1 MQDKIEYIESKKEE
15 KKQNKKMKTRV
26 ILVLLFIALFSVIS
40 YISLRGSY
48 LEYKELGEN
57 YTEVFFTNL
66 KYKYTIFGI
75 NFIALYFIIY
85 MTTRGIK
92 KGLKSFFDKEKK
104 EMPKVPNK
112 SIAFIIS
119 AVVSALMSSVIMKQ
133 IILCSS
139 NASFGIQDPI
149 YNFDIAY
156 YMFQKPII
164 QMFLLYFMAIL
175 VGLTVYM
182 ALYYIIVFNK
192 DFDGVD
198 GKMLKQSS
206 LIKKLIRNAVLIV
219 VLFALMTVLNTT
231 DILTSKMLTIK
242 DGSDSTQNIEITG
255 AGYTEVMIQRWGY
268 LIFAFVM
275 IFSAI
280 RASKGFKE
288 DNTSKVLKN
297 LAIIPGYLVVLFLV
311 IIIFNVVFV
320 NSNKLDKEKEYLAYN
335 IENTKNA
342 YKINIEEK
350 SLENSGTITQKDVD
364 ENTDVINNI
373 RIVNEDTVLKTL
385 EDNQTGTGY
394 YSYRNAN
401 IAQYKIAGQ
410 YKLVYVSPREIKNLG
425 RTYSNKTYEYT
436 HGRGQIVASATDVSE
451 TGNLNYIQKDVSG
464 EDDKL
469 GTVNQ
474 QIYYGLETNNIVA
487 TNTKNRKEYD
497 YTDENNKEYIS
508 SYQGQSGLSL
518 NFIDRVILGIKT
530 GDLNLAFSSEVTN
543 ESKILINRN
552 IIKRAKTAMPYL
564 IYDDNP
570 YTVVTDEGKTVWVL
584 DAYTVSSQYPYS
596 QFTSIEHDGIKEKIN
611 YIRNSVKVIIDSYDG
626 TMKFYVTDKTDPI
639 AMAYRNVY
647 KTLFEDLDTE
657 IPADIAQHFVYPK
670 YLYNVQAKMLK
681 TYHNVK
687 PDVLY
692 RTDDLW
698 DFAKYNSTVISKSTG
713 TILEPYYTTVNN
725 GDGEEVGLVQI
736 YTPSSKQNLI
746 SYLVGTTNGSDNV
759 LKLYKF
765 SEDSN
770 ILGPMQLDKQLE
782 QDETISLA
790 INALNTTGTKV
801 TKDIVVVPV
810 NNTLLYV
817 ESIYQTMLNEEVKVP
832 ALKKIVVASGN
843 KVAMGN
849 NLKEAL
855 QNLLSKDA
863 SNIEVE
869 NTDDIDGVIDAL
881 VKANK
886 NLSESTSNND
896 WELVGSDI
904 KKVQG
909 LIDTL
914 EKLKEQED
922 KKKEALE
929 KENKQSNSINN
940 VVEENIIE
948 ENNIVNKTK

>member
-1 MQDKIEYIESKKEE
+1 MKQE

-48 LEYKELGEN
+48 LEYKELGKN

-85 MTTRGIK
+85 MTNRGIK

-297 LAIIPGYLVVLFLV
+297 LAIIPVYLVVLFLV

-410 YKLVYVSPREIKNLG
+410 YKLIYVSPREIKNSG

-469 GTVNQ
+469 GTVNK

-497 YTDENNKEYIS
+497 YTDENNKEYTS
-508 SYQGQSGLSL
+508 SYQGQSGLRL

-698 DFAKYNSTVISKSTG
+698 NFAKYNSTVISKSTG

-746 SYLVGTTNGSDNV
+746 SYLVGTTNGSNNV

>member
-1 MQDKIEYIESKKEE
+1 MKQE

-92 KGLKSFFDKEKK
+92 KGLKSFFDIEKK

-487 TNTKNRKEYD
+487 TNAKNRKEYD
-497 YTDENNKEYIS
+497 YTDENNKEYTS

-687 PDVLY
+687 SDVLY

-746 SYLVGTTNGSDNV
+746 SYLVGTTNGSNNV

>member
-1 MQDKIEYIESKKEE
+1 MKQE

-410 YKLVYVSPREIKNLG
+410 YKLIYVSPREIKNSG

-469 GTVNQ
+469 GTVNK

-497 YTDENNKEYIS
+497 YTDENNKEYTS
-508 SYQGQSGLSL
+508 SYQGQSGLRL

-746 SYLVGTTNGSDNV
+746 SYLVGTTNGSNNV

>member
-1 MQDKIEYIESKKEE
+1 MKQE

-164 QMFLLYFMAIL
+164 QMFLLYFMSIL

-410 YKLVYVSPREIKNLG
+410 YKLVYVSPREIKNSG

-497 YTDENNKEYIS
+497 YTDENNKEYTS

>member
-1 MQDKIEYIESKKEE
+1 MKQE

-410 YKLVYVSPREIKNLG
+410 YKLVYVSPREIKNSG

-497 YTDENNKEYIS
+497 YTDENNKEYTS

-670 YLYNVQAKMLK
+670 YLYNVQSKMLK

-746 SYLVGTTNGSDNV
+746 SYLVGTTNGSNNV

-863 SNIEVE
+863 SNIEIE

>member
-1 MQDKIEYIESKKEE
+1 MKQE

-410 YKLVYVSPREIKNLG
+410 YKLIYVSPREIKNSG

-469 GTVNQ
+469 GTVNK

-497 YTDENNKEYIS
+497 YTDENNKEYTS
-508 SYQGQSGLSL
+508 SYQGQSGLRL

-564 IYDDNP
+564 IYDDNL

-698 DFAKYNSTVISKSTG
+698 NFAKYNSTVISKSTG

-746 SYLVGTTNGSDNV
+746 SYLVGTTNGSNNV

>member
-1 MQDKIEYIESKKEE
+1 MKQE

-85 MTTRGIK
+85 MTNRGIK

-410 YKLVYVSPREIKNLG
+410 YKLVYVSPREIKNSG

-469 GTVNQ
+469 GTVNK

-497 YTDENNKEYIS
+497 YTDENNKEYTS
-508 SYQGQSGLSL
+508 SYQGQSGLRL

-698 DFAKYNSTVISKSTG
+698 NFAKYNSTVISKSTG

-746 SYLVGTTNGSDNV
+746 SYLVGTTNGSNNV

>member
-1 MQDKIEYIESKKEE
+1 MKQE

-255 AGYTEVMIQRWGY
+255 AGYTEAMIQRWGY

-469 GTVNQ
+469 GTVNK

-497 YTDENNKEYIS
+497 YTDENNKEYTS

-746 SYLVGTTNGSDNV
+746 SYLVGTTNGSNNV

>member
-1 MQDKIEYIESKKEE
+1 MKQE

-219 VLFALMTVLNTT
+219 VLFALMTLLNTT

-410 YKLVYVSPREIKNLG
+410 YKLVYVSPREIKNSG

-497 YTDENNKEYIS
+497 YTDENNKEYTS

-692 RTDDLW
+692 RIDDLW

-948 ENNIVNKTK
+948 ENNIVNSTK

>member
-1 MQDKIEYIESKKEE
+1 MKQE

-410 YKLVYVSPREIKNLG
+410 YKLVYVSPREIKNSG

-497 YTDENNKEYIS
+497 YTDENNKEYTS

-518 NFIDRVILGIKT
+518 NLIDRVILGIKT

-670 YLYNVQAKMLK
+670 YLYNVQSKMLK

-746 SYLVGTTNGSDNV
+746 SYLVGTTNESNNV

-770 ILGPMQLDKQLE
+770 ILGPMQLDK

>member
-1 MQDKIEYIESKKEE
+1 MKQE

-219 VLFALMTVLNTT
+219 VLFALMTLLNTT

-746 SYLVGTTNGSDNV
+746 SYLVGTTNGSNNV

>member
-1 MQDKIEYIESKKEE
+1 MKQE

-410 YKLVYVSPREIKNLG
+410 YKLVYVSPREIKNSG

-497 YTDENNKEYIS
+497 YTDENNKEYTS

-518 NFIDRVILGIKT
+518 NLIDRVILGIKT

-670 YLYNVQAKMLK
+670 YLYNVQSKMLK

-746 SYLVGTTNGSDNV
+746 SYLVGTTNGSNNV

>member
-1 MQDKIEYIESKKEE
+1 MKQE

-219 VLFALMTVLNTT
+219 VLFALMTLLNTT

-410 YKLVYVSPREIKNLG
+410 YKLVYVSPREIKNSG

-497 YTDENNKEYIS
+497 YTDENNKEYTS

-657 IPADIAQHFVYPK
+657 IPAYIAQHFVYPK

>member
-1 MQDKIEYIESKKEE
+1 MKQE

-570 YTVVTDEGKTVWVL
+570 YTVVTDEGKKVWVL

-746 SYLVGTTNGSDNV
+746 SYLVGTTNGSNNV

>member
-1 MQDKIEYIESKKEE
+1 MKQE

-92 KGLKSFFDKEKK
+92 KGLKSFFDIEKK

-469 GTVNQ
+469 GTVNK

-497 YTDENNKEYIS
+497 YTDENNKEYTS

-746 SYLVGTTNGSDNV
+746 SYLVGTTNGSNNV

>member
-1 MQDKIEYIESKKEE
+1 MKQE

-48 LEYKELGEN
+48 LEYKELGKN

-85 MTTRGIK
+85 MTNRGIK

-364 ENTDVINNI
+364 ENTDIINNI

-410 YKLVYVSPREIKNLG
+410 YKLVYVSPREIKNSG

-469 GTVNQ
+469 GTVNK

-497 YTDENNKEYIS
+497 YTDENNKEYTS
-508 SYQGQSGLSL
+508 SYQGQSGLRL

-746 SYLVGTTNGSDNV
+746 SYLVGTTNGSNNV

>member
-1 MQDKIEYIESKKEE
+1 MKQE

-219 VLFALMTVLNTT
+219 VLFALMTLLNTT

-410 YKLVYVSPREIKNLG
+410 YKLVYVSPREIKNSG

-692 RTDDLW
+692 RIDDLW

-746 SYLVGTTNGSDNV
+746 SYLVGTTNGSNNV

-832 ALKKIVVASGN
+832 ALKNIVVASGN

>member
-1 MQDKIEYIESKKEE
+1 MKQE

-75 NFIALYFIIY
+75 NFISLYFIIY

-92 KGLKSFFDKEKK
+92 KGLKSFFDIEKK

-410 YKLVYVSPREIKNLG
+410 YKLVYVSPREIKNSG

-497 YTDENNKEYIS
+497 YTDENNKEYTS

-687 PDVLY
+687 SDVLY

-746 SYLVGTTNGSDNV
+746 SYLVGTTNGSNNV

-914 EKLKEQED
+914 EKLKEQDD

>member
-1 MQDKIEYIESKKEE
+1 MKQE

-497 YTDENNKEYIS
+497 YTDENNKEYTS

-670 YLYNVQAKMLK
+670 YLYNVQSKMLK

-746 SYLVGTTNGSDNV
+746 SYLVGTTNGSNNV

>member
-1 MQDKIEYIESKKEE
+1 MKQE

-410 YKLVYVSPREIKNLG
+410 YKLVYVSPREIKNSG

-497 YTDENNKEYIS
+497 YTDENNKEYTS

-518 NFIDRVILGIKT
+518 NLIDRVILGIKT

-670 YLYNVQAKMLK
+670 YLYNVQSKMLK

-746 SYLVGTTNGSDNV
+746 SYLVGTTNGSNNV

-948 ENNIVNKTK
+948 ESNIVNSTK

>member
-1 MQDKIEYIESKKEE
+1 MKQE

-104 EMPKVPNK
+104 EMPRVPNK

-219 VLFALMTVLNTT
+219 VLFALMTLLNTT

-410 YKLVYVSPREIKNLG
+410 YKLVYVSPREIKNSG

-497 YTDENNKEYIS
+497 YTDENNKEYTS

-725 GDGEEVGLVQI
+725 EDEEEVGLVQI

-765 SEDSN
+765 FEDSN

>member
-1 MQDKIEYIESKKEE
+1 MKQE

-231 DILTSKMLTIK
+231 DVLTSKMLTIK
-242 DGSDSTQNIEITG
+242 DSSDSTQNIEITG

-410 YKLVYVSPREIKNLG
+410 YKLVYVSPREIKNSG

-497 YTDENNKEYIS
+497 YTDENNKEYTS

-670 YLYNVQAKMLK
+670 YLYNVQSKMLK

-746 SYLVGTTNGSDNV
+746 SYLVGTTNGSNNV

-914 EKLKEQED
+914 EKLK
-922 KKKEALE
+922 KHPLIAGLTV
-929 KENKQSNSINN
+929 SLPLSGCFSVLFISAFFCG
-940 VVEENIIE
+940 
-948 ENNIVNKTK
+948 

>member
-1 MQDKIEYIESKKEE
+1 MKQE

-410 YKLVYVSPREIKNLG
+410 YKLIYVSPREIKNSG

-497 YTDENNKEYIS
+497 YTDENNKEYTS

-584 DAYTVSSQYPYS
+584 DAYTISSQYPYS

-639 AMAYRNVY
+639 VMAYRNVY

-746 SYLVGTTNGSDNV
+746 SYLVGTTNGSNNV

-922 KKKEALE
+922 KKKVALE

>member
-1 MQDKIEYIESKKEE
+1 MKQE

-85 MTTRGIK
+85 MTNRGIK

-297 LAIIPGYLVVLFLV
+297 LAIIPVYLVVLFLV

-469 GTVNQ
+469 GTVNK

-497 YTDENNKEYIS
+497 YTDENNKEYTS

-584 DAYTVSSQYPYS
+584 DAYTISSQYPYS

-657 IPADIAQHFVYPK
+657 IPADIAQHFAYPK

-698 DFAKYNSTVISKSTG
+698 NFAKYNSTVISKSTG

-746 SYLVGTTNGSDNV
+746 SYLVGTTNGSNNV

>member
-1 MQDKIEYIESKKEE
+1 MKQE

-410 YKLVYVSPREIKNLG
+410 YKLVYVSPREIKNSG

-497 YTDENNKEYIS
+497 YTDENNKEYTS

-626 TMKFYVTDKTDPI
+626 TMKLYVTDKTDPI

-746 SYLVGTTNGSDNV
+746 SYLVGTTNGSDNI

-869 NTDDIDGVIDAL
+869 NTDDIDGIIDAL

>member
-1 MQDKIEYIESKKEE
+1 
-15 KKQNKKMKTRV
+15 
-26 ILVLLFIALFSVIS
+26 
-40 YISLRGSY
+40 
-48 LEYKELGEN
+48 
-57 YTEVFFTNL
+57 
-66 KYKYTIFGI
+66 
-75 NFIALYFIIY
+75 
-85 MTTRGIK
+85 
-92 KGLKSFFDKEKK
+92 
-104 EMPKVPNK
+104 
-112 SIAFIIS
+112 
-119 AVVSALMSSVIMKQ
+119 
-133 IILCSS
+133 
-139 NASFGIQDPI
+139 
-149 YNFDIAY
+149 
-156 YMFQKPII
+156 
-164 QMFLLYFMAIL
+164 
-175 VGLTVYM
+175 
-182 ALYYIIVFNK
+182 
-192 DFDGVD
+192 
-198 GKMLKQSS
+198 
-206 LIKKLIRNAVLIV
+206 
-219 VLFALMTVLNTT
+219 
-231 DILTSKMLTIK
+231 
-242 DGSDSTQNIEITG
+242 
-255 AGYTEVMIQRWGY
+255 MIQRWGY

-410 YKLVYVSPREIKNLG
+410 YKLVYVSPREIKNSG

-497 YTDENNKEYIS
+497 YTDENNKEYTS

-552 IIKRAKTAMPYL
+552 IIKRAKTVMPYL

-746 SYLVGTTNGSDNV
+746 SYLVGTTNGSNNV

>member
-1 MQDKIEYIESKKEE
+1 MKQE

-350 SLENSGTITQKDVD
+350 ILENSGTITQKDVD

-469 GTVNQ
+469 GTVNK

-497 YTDENNKEYIS
+497 YTDENNKEYTS

-746 SYLVGTTNGSDNV
+746 SYLVGTTNGSNNV

>member
-1 MQDKIEYIESKKEE
+1 MKQE

-85 MTTRGIK
+85 MTNRGIK

-206 LIKKLIRNAVLIV
+206 LIKKLIRNAALIV

-410 YKLVYVSPREIKNLG
+410 YKLVYVSPREIKNSG

-497 YTDENNKEYIS
+497 YTDENNKEYTS

-518 NFIDRVILGIKT
+518 NLIDRVILGIKT

-670 YLYNVQAKMLK
+670 YLYNVQSKMLK

-746 SYLVGTTNGSDNV
+746 SYLVGTTNGSNNV

>member
-1 MQDKIEYIESKKEE
+1 MKQE

-469 GTVNQ
+469 GTVNK

-497 YTDENNKEYIS
+497 YTDENNKEYTS

-584 DAYTVSSQYPYS
+584 DAYTISSQYPYS

-657 IPADIAQHFVYPK
+657 IPADIAQHFAYPK

-698 DFAKYNSTVISKSTG
+698 NFAKYNSTVISKSTG

-746 SYLVGTTNGSDNV
+746 SYLVGTTNGSNNV

>member
-1 MQDKIEYIESKKEE
+1 
-15 KKQNKKMKTRV
+15 MKTRV

-92 KGLKSFFDKEKK
+92 KGLKSFFDIEKK

-385 EDNQTGTGY
+385 EDNQAGTGY

-410 YKLVYVSPREIKNLG
+410 YKLVYVSPREIKNSG

-497 YTDENNKEYIS
+497 YTDENNKEYTS

-687 PDVLY
+687 SDVLY

-746 SYLVGTTNGSDNV
+746 SYLVGTTNGSNNV

>member
-1 MQDKIEYIESKKEE
+1 MKQE

-469 GTVNQ
+469 GTVNK

-497 YTDENNKEYIS
+497 YTDENNKEYTS

-692 RTDDLW
+692 RIDDLW

-746 SYLVGTTNGSDNV
+746 SYLVGTTNGSNNV

>member
-1 MQDKIEYIESKKEE
+1 MKQE

-410 YKLVYVSPREIKNLG
+410 YKLVYVSPREIKNSG

-497 YTDENNKEYIS
+497 YTDENNKEYTS

-692 RTDDLW
+692 RIDDLW

-746 SYLVGTTNGSDNV
+746 SYLVGTTNGSNNV

-801 TKDIVVVPV
+801 TKDIVIVPV

>member
-1 MQDKIEYIESKKEE
+1 MKQE

-219 VLFALMTVLNTT
+219 VLFALMTLLNTT

-410 YKLVYVSPREIKNLG
+410 YKLVYVSPREIKNSG

-497 YTDENNKEYIS
+497 YTDENNKEYTS

-518 NFIDRVILGIKT
+518 NFMDRVILGIKT

-765 SEDSN
+765 FEDSN

>member
-1 MQDKIEYIESKKEE
+1 MKQE

-288 DNTSKVLKN
+288 DNTSKVLKK
-297 LAIIPGYLVVLFLV
+297 LAIIPVYLVVLFLV

-410 YKLVYVSPREIKNLG
+410 YKLVYVSPREIKNSG

-497 YTDENNKEYIS
+497 YTDENNKEYTS

-746 SYLVGTTNGSDNV
+746 SYLVGTTNGSNNV